1 MAYNAIQDNLYNYYL
16 TAYTPKSVTKY
27 DTHKRSELRSLYN
40 SMVKLNKESPLYL
53 IPNARES
60 AKLAVGIKE
69 NARVLRNQIASLG
82 GLNESELLQK
92 KVAYSDREDIVT
104 AEYIGD
110 VTNAGDGEEVPS
122 LELSV
127 RTLASGQTNLG
138 NFLPSDQGI
147 PLAEGTYSFDIGIN
161 DLNYEFQFNINNGE
175 TNLDIQN
182 RLSRLISNAGIGLK
196 AEVVSGEDGTS
207 SLKIQSEAM
216 GLKPSQNEI
225 FTVSDYNTSKTSG
238 VVGYLGIHF
247 VSHQATNATFLING
261 EERDAYSNNF
271 SLGKLYEVNLHGVSA
286 DDEDV
291 ATIGLKRD
299 SESLADNISQLA
311 GNYNNFLRAMDAYKD
326 SRDGMDRLR
335 GEFSGV
341 ASLYKEQ
348 LHTIGLEVQDDG
360 HINIDEDALSAAT
373 EDDDIKDRFQV
384 VRDMTQQLYRKTNQ
398 ISLNPMK
405 YVNKTV
411 VAYKNPGH
419 NFANPYVTSNYSGMM
434 FKYYC

>member
-53 IPNARES
+53 IPNAKES

-92 KVAYSDREDIVT
+92 KVAYSDREDLVT

-110 VTNAGDGEEVPS
+110 ITNAGDGEEVPS

-127 RTLASGQTNLG
+127 RSLASEQTNLG
-138 NFLPSDQGI
+138 NFLPENQGI
-147 PLAEGTYSFDIGIN
+147 GLAEGTYSFDIGIN
-161 DLNYEFQFNINNGE
+161 VLNYEFQFNINSGE

-196 AEVVSGEDGTS
+196 AEVISGENGTS

-225 FTVSDYNTSKTSG
+225 FTVSDDNTSKNSG
-238 VVGYLGIHF
+238 VVGYLGIDF
-247 VSHQATNATFLING
+247 VSHQATNATFLLNG
-261 EERDAYSNNF
+261 EEREAYSNNF
-271 SLGKLYEVNLHGVSA
+271 TLGKLYEVKLHGVSG
-286 DDEDV
+286 DETDA

-311 GNYNNFLRAMDAYKD
+311 GNYNSFLKAMDAYQD
-326 SRDGMDRLR
+326 SRAGMDRLR

-341 ASLYKEQ
+341 ASYYKDQ
-348 LHTIGLEVQDDG
+348 LSSIGLNVQEDG
-360 HINIDEDALSAAT
+360 SIDIDEKALSAAT
-373 EDDDIKDRFQV
+373 EDDDIKDRFHV

-434 FKYYC
+434 FNYYC

>member
-127 RTLASGQTNLG
+127 RTLASEQTNLG

-216 GLKPSQNEI
+216 GLKPC
-225 FTVSDYNTSKTSG
+225 
-238 VVGYLGIHF
+238 
-247 VSHQATNATFLING
+247 A
-261 EERDAYSNNF
+261 
-271 SLGKLYEVNLHGVSA
+271 
-286 DDEDV
+286 
-291 ATIGLKRD
+291 
-299 SESLADNISQLA
+299 
-311 GNYNNFLRAMDAYKD
+311 
-326 SRDGMDRLR
+326 
-335 GEFSGV
+335 
-341 ASLYKEQ
+341 
-348 LHTIGLEVQDDG
+348 
-360 HINIDEDALSAAT
+360 AL
-373 EDDDIKDRFQV
+373 
-384 VRDMTQQLYRKTNQ
+384 
-398 ISLNPMK
+398 
-405 YVNKTV
+405 
-411 VAYKNPGH
+411 
-419 NFANPYVTSNYSGMM
+419 
-434 FKYYC
+434 